1 MRKRSPWQPRLADG
15 TANAAERLMQAM
27 SEDIF
32 EGRLTSGDRL
42 PAHRDLAWKLGIG
55 VGTVTKAYAMLGR
68 QGLTRSVKGRG
79 TFVATRAARSGP
91 RIDLSINTPPAMI
104 GERLL
109 ARTLTTIA
117 HKIDA
122 AHLNLYAPLAGHEEH
137 RRLLARWL
145 ETFSLA
151 VDPRQV
157 IPTAGAQQAISLAFD
172 LACGPDGVILTE
184 RLTYPGAIA
193 LARHRGCRL
202 RGIELDEEGMMPDAL
217 AAALDEEAS
226 VPYRAVYV
234 TPTLHN
240 PTTATMGRARRQA
253 IVEICRRRSAV
264 IIEDGVYAM
273 DVDPGLLPLAA
284 LSPEHVVHVASLS
297 KTLSPG
303 LRIGVLTLPPG
314 MEERAEAFLR
324 ALPIGPSPLSMSVME
339 DWLVNGVVASVRQA
353 ISIETRRRTA
363 LAASLLGQETCHV
376 HPAALHAW
384 LPMSRSKAE
393 QFALTAS
400 ALGVMVTAP
409 DSIVVDPDDQ
419 ATGIRLCLG
428 GPSPDDLKRA
438 LVVLADLIVSSESI
452 SSLSAVR
459 TPQR

>member
-1 MRKRSPWQPRLADG
+1 
-15 TANAAERLMQAM
+15 
-27 SEDIF
+27 
-32 EGRLTSGDRL
+32 
-42 PAHRDLAWKLGIG
+42 
-55 VGTVTKAYAMLGR
+55 
-68 QGLTRSVKGRG
+68 
-79 TFVATRAARSGP
+79 
-91 RIDLSINTPPAMI
+91 
-104 GERLL
+104 
-109 ARTLTTIA
+109 
-117 HKIDA
+117 
-122 AHLNLYAPLAGHEEH
+122 
-137 RRLLARWL
+137 
-145 ETFSLA
+145 
-151 VDPRQV
+151 
-157 IPTAGAQQAISLAFD
+157 
-172 LACGPDGVILTE
+172 
-184 RLTYPGAIA
+184 
-193 LARHRGCRL
+193 
-202 RGIELDEEGMMPDAL
+202 MPDAL

>member
-15 TANAAERLMQAM
+15 TATAAERLMQAM

-122 AHLNLYAPLAGHEEH
+122 AHLNLYAPLAGHDEH
-137 RRLLARWL
+137 RRLLASWL

-151 VDPRQV
+151 VDPRQI
-157 IPTAGAQQAISLAFD
+157 IPTAGALQAISLAFD
-172 LACGPDGVILTE
+172 LACGASGVILTE

-193 LARHRGCRL
+193 LARHRGFRL
-202 RGIELDEEGMMPDAL
+202 RGIEVDEEGMTPEAL
-217 AAALDEEAS
+217 DAALGEEAS
-226 VPYRAVYV
+226 ASSRAVYV

-240 PTTATMGRARRQA
+240 PTTATMGRARREA
-253 IVEICRRRSAV
+253 ILDICKRRSALV
-264 IIEDGVYAM
+264 IEDGVY
-273 DVDPGLLPLAA
+273 GLDTDHERIPLAA
-284 LSPEHVVHVASLS
+284 TSPENVIYIASLS
-297 KTLSPG
+297 KTLGPG
-303 LRIGVLTLPPG
+303 LRIGALTLPPG
-314 MEERAEAFLR
+314 MQDKAEALLR
-324 ALPIGPSPLSMSVME
+324 ALPIGPSPLSMSVMD

-353 ISIETRRRTA
+353 IGIETRRRTA

-452 SSLSAVR
+452 PSLSAVR